1 MYLCFQSLTG
11 EEYNIINRIYV
22 KGELYKSVEKD
33 SGLNHR
39 VFEER
44 RKQAIL
50 DIQQLY
56 ESDLSNKQI
65 VNLRKDNTFLEKRK
79 KRVKRNINRY
89 L

>member
-1 MYLCFQSLTG
+1 M
-11 EEYNIINRIYV
+11 
-22 KGELYKSVEKD
+22 YKSVEKD

-65 VNLRKDNTFLEKRK
+65 VNLRKDNTFSREKKEKGK
-79 KRVKRNINRY
+79 KEYQQISLADIDWNFECIGDGGKDGVIE
-89 L
+89 